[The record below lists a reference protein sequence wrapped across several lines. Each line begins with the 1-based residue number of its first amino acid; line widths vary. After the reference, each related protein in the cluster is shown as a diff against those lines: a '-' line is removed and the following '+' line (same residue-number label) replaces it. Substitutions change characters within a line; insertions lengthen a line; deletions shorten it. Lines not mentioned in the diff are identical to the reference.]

1 MITRNTIIV
10 IVIIIIII
18 IIIITTITLINFTLH
33 EKLKSVVITLNHKSH

>member
-18 IIIITTITLINFTLH
+18 IITITLINFTLH